1 MAGVGTVAGVATVA
15 GVEAGEVDTADEVDK
30 VEEVSIG
37 RVIVVVVSSR
47 CGREWGRQ
55 TSRHWGEWIRLDRND
70 PCTAQFSCLM
80 YTYDE
85 RLSCND
91 ISSTLKLESMGR

>member
-1 MAGVGTVAGVATVA
+1 MA
-15 GVEAGEVDTADEVDK
+15 GVEAGEVDMAGEVDK

-37 RVIVVVVSSR
+37 RVSVVVSSR

-55 TSRHWGEWIRLDRND
+55 TSRHWGEWIGLDPND